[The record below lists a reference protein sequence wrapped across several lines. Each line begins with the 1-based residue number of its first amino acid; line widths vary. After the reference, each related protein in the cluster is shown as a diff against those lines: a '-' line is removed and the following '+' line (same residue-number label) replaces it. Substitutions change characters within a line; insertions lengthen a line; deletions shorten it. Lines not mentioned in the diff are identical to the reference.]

1 MRDVG
6 AKNFSGA
13 AVADEGSN
21 PPVPKGPYA
30 EKTTPLEYKKIGGF
44 GPHVNVKG

>member
-1 MRDVG
+1 VRDVG

-13 AVADEGSN
+13 AVADEVLESAG
-21 PPVPKGPYA
+21 PKGPYA